1 MTATSHTS
9 GMRQHYRRLRAKH
22 TLLPMTQ
29 DSLEAVTRQR
39 LRSLRLAR
47 GWSLDELA
55 KRAHIGPSTISR
67 IETGHRRIALDQ
79 LVALAR
85 ALGTTVDE
93 LLDERRGDDVVIKPT
108 RNVVDGTTHWLLT
121 RPDDPLGRTVTKA
134 RLPSKRRG
142 EPRVHPGREWLYVLE
157 GTARLLLGDR
167 EHLVRT
173 GEAAE
178 FDTMVPHVISG
189 HRGPVEVLSIFDQQG
204 ERAHLHP
211 SPPHH

>member
-1 MTATSHTS
+1 
-9 GMRQHYRRLRAKH
+9 
-22 TLLPMTQ
+22 MTQ
-29 DSLEAVTRQR
+29 DTLEAVTRRR
-39 LRSLRLAR
+39 LRTLRVAR

-55 KRAHIGPSTISR
+55 KRTLIGPSTISR

-93 LLDERRGDDVVIKPT
+93 LLDERPDDDVVIKPA

-121 RPDDPLGRTVTKA
+121 RPDDPLGRTVTKTRVPA
-134 RLPSKRRG
+134 RRSG
-142 EPRVHPGREWLYVLE
+142 TPRAHPGREWLYVLD
-157 GTARLLLGDR
+157 GTARLVLGDR
-167 EHLVRT
+167 EHLVHT

-178 FDTMVPHVISG
+178 FDTMVPHLITG
-189 HRGPVEVLSIFDQQG
+189 YRGPVEVLSIFDRHG

-211 SPPHH
+211 SATP

>member
-1 MTATSHTS
+1 
-9 GMRQHYRRLRAKH
+9 
-22 TLLPMTQ
+22 MTQ
-29 DSLEAVTRQR
+29 ESLELVTRRR

-93 LLDERRGDDVVIKPT
+93 LLERPDDDVVIKPT
-108 RNVVDGTTHWLLT
+108 RNVVHGTTHWLIT
-121 RPDDPLGRTVTKA
+121 RPDDPLGRVVTKT
-134 RLPSKRRG
+134 RFPGRQNG
-142 EPRVHPGREWLYVLE
+142 QPRVHPGREWLYVLN

-167 EHLVRT
+167 EHLVQA

-178 FDTMVPHVISG
+178 FDTMVPHLITG
-189 HRGPVEVLSIFDQQG
+189 DRGPVEVLSIFDRHG

-211 SPPHH
+211 SPSPR

>member
-1 MTATSHTS
+1 
-9 GMRQHYRRLRAKH
+9 
-22 TLLPMTQ
+22 MTQ
-29 DSLEAVTRQR
+29 ESLEQSTRRR

-79 LVALAR
+79 LVTLAR
-85 ALGTTVDE
+85 ALGTSVDE
-93 LLDERRGDDVVIKPT
+93 LLDDAPEDDVVIKPT

-121 RPDDPLGRTVTKA
+121 RPDDPLGRAVTKSRFPA
-134 RLPSKRRG
+134 KRRG
-142 EPRVHPGREWLYVLE
+142 QPRVHAGREWFYVLE
-157 GTARLLLGDR
+157 GTARLVLGDR
-167 EHLVRT
+167 EHLVHA

-178 FDTMVPHVISG
+178 FDTMVPHLIAG
-189 HRGPVEVLSIFDQQG
+189 HGGPVNVLSIFDLHG

-211 SPPHH
+211 SPSSG

>member
-1 MTATSHTS
+1 
-9 GMRQHYRRLRAKH
+9 
-22 TLLPMTQ
+22 MTQ
-29 DSLEAVTRQR
+29 ESLEATTRRR

-55 KRAHIGPSTISR
+55 RRTHIGASTISR

-93 LLDERRGDDVVIKPT
+93 LLDEKPEDDVVIKPT

-121 RPDDPLGRTVTKA
+121 RPDNPLGRTVSKA
-134 RLPSKRRG
+134 RLPARRRG
-142 EPRVHPGREWLYVLE
+142 QPRVHPGREWLYVLE
-157 GTARLLLGDR
+157 GTARLLLGER
-167 EHLVRT
+167 EHLVHA

-178 FDTMVPHVISG
+178 FDTMVPHLVMG
-189 HRGPVEVLSIFDQQG
+189 HRGPVEVLSIFDHQG

-211 SPPHH
+211 SLPRGEEA